1 MDKVEVATVI
11 ARWLHYVAAA
21 GPEMF
26 DKTRMAEDTLEDEED
41 TQEEEERCCTPCSCA
56 PRPCLTRAPD
66 TAAAAE
72 EEGGSVLGRR
82 SLACGCVELCYEWR
96 GRRVGRSQRTHC
108 DGSVT
113 IAEYRQTWGP
123 WVTSKASVCT
133 VASFR

>member
-26 DKTRMAEDTLEDEED
+26 DKTRMAEDTLEDGED

-66 TAAAAE
+66 TAAAE

-123 WVTSKASVCT
+123 WVTSKASVCNA
-133 VASFR
+133 ASFR